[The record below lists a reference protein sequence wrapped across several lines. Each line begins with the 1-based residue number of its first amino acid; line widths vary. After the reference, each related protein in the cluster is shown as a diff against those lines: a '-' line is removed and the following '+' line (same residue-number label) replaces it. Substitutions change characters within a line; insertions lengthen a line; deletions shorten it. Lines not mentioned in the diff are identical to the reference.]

1 MIQKDKNIDELL
13 AAYLLG
19 ELDASDTQFV
29 SEWIATS
36 EENLQYFEDFSRIW
50 NLSTSSKTPTFDSDK
65 AWKKISPKIHTT
77 PFYKK
82 QWLQIAATILILIG
96 TFTTAYQITSK
107 PQSTTLYSAYEV
119 LQDTLMDGSVISLN
133 KKSKISYTE
142 EFGNNTRSVHL
153 EGEAFFDIERDTTK
167 PFIIHLDQSE
177 VRVLGTSFNIK
188 SNPED
193 QLISVFVKSGV
204 VMFKYLSSEDDSTYL
219 SIKLKAGD
227 KVIYNKKTHQLE
239 PIQETSEKSTDMYW
253 LNQELIFDGIELE
266 KVSKILET
274 VYDVEISFTNE
285 QTKKCLLTVNFQNA
299 NINHIMEVIATTF
312 GLDLEHSNNNYTLK
326 GISCAE
332 N

>member
-1 MIQKDKNIDELL
+1 MMQENKNMDQLL
-13 AAYLLG
+13 TAYLLG
-19 ELDASDTQFV
+19 ELDESNTHFV
-29 SEWIATS
+29 SEWIAAS
-36 EENLQYFEDFSRIW
+36 EKNQKYFEDFAEIW
-50 NLSTSSKTPTFDSDK
+50 NFSKTQSIPEFEPNN
-65 AWKKISPKIHTT
+65 AWKKISPKIQKT

-82 QWLQIAATILILIG
+82 QWLQIAATVLILIG
-96 TFTTAYQITSK
+96 TITTITQITSNH
-107 PQSTTLYSAYEV
+107 QSTVIYSETEI
-119 LQDTLMDGSVISLN
+119 LQDTLNDGSIISLN
-133 KKSKISYTE
+133 QESKISYTE
-142 EFGNNTRSVHL
+142 HFGAKTREVLL

-193 QLISVFVKSGV
+193 ELISVFVKSGV
-204 VMFKYLSSEDDSTYL
+204 VMFKYLSDETDSTYL

-227 KVIYNKKTHQLE
+227 KVVYNKKTYQLE
-239 PIQETSEKSTDMYW
+239 PVNKTSEKSTDMYW
-253 LNQELIFDGIELE
+253 LNQELIFDGIELK
-266 KVSKILET
+266 KVSEILET
-274 VYDVEISFTNE
+274 VYDVKISFTDD

-312 GLDLEHSNNNYTLK
+312 ELDLKYSNNHYTLK